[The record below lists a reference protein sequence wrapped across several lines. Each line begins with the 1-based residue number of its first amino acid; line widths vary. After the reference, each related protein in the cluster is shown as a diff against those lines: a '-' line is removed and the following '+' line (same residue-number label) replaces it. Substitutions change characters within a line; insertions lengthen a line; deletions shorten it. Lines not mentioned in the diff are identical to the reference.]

1 MKEGVDVKDI
11 KQSLQLL
18 FSKLDGKPA
27 WEELLKMVR
36 YVGVRKNVE
45 GLVKGLR
52 KFLKE
57 SSVRESEG
65 DVESSPD
72 MFAASDVERDVA
84 VASVEET
91 AEAMSEVSDE
101 EPAEK
106 KVKKKDSKPKGA
118 TKAKV
123 AAKVPVAKS
132 GKSPQAGGS
141 GTSKFAEKR
150 KKAFNKR
157 AEISKKKQD
166 IENSIELNDDEE
178 ENLDS
183 AYNGVVLRREGSPN
197 ISAKKGTPNAPKKLE
212 QTSLVIR

>member
-1 MKEGVDVKDI
+1 
-11 KQSLQLL
+11 
-18 FSKLDGKPA
+18 
-27 WEELLKMVR
+27 MVR
-36 YVGVRKNVE
+36 SVGVRKNVE

-57 SSVRESEG
+57 SSVSESED

-72 MFAASDVERDVA
+72 MFAASDVERDLA

-141 GTSKFAEKR
+141 GTSKFAEKKKLSTKEQKYQRR
-150 KKAFNKR
+150 KKILRTALSLMMMKR
-157 AEISKKKQD
+157 KIWTLHTMVLYLDVRDHQIFLPKR
-166 IENSIELNDDEE
+166 ELQ
-178 ENLDS
+178 
-183 AYNGVVLRREGSPN
+183 VLLR
-197 ISAKKGTPNAPKKLE
+197 KLKLE